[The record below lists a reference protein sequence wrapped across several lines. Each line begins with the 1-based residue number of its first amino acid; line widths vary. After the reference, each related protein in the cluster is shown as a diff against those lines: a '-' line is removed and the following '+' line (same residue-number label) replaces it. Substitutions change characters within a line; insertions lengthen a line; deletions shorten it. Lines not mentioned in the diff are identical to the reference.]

1 MSRPC
6 FIIGD
11 SHVDALKDA
20 LADGHEAALD
30 FQVFRLAKLK
40 NGKPFGDIPVDEA
53 RRQVR
58 ALGRDGLVV
67 CAFGGNQHSVLSL
80 VQHPRPFDFALPG
93 EPLSLKPGAEL
104 IPFHAIRM
112 LLAESVTASFRNV
125 TSLQEVASGAVVHL
139 APPPPKADEAHIL
152 RSVET
157 YFIEQGL
164 THYGVTDAAIR
175 LKMWRVQTM
184 ILRELCGKAGVI
196 FLPSPAETLT
206 PEGFLAPEFY
216 AKDAT
221 HANRRYGQSVL
232 NQIAALDTGEAAASA
247 FRAASHS
254 PGE

>member
-1 MSRPC
+1 MSRSC

-20 LADGHEAALD
+20 LAHAHEAALD
-30 FQVFRLAKLK
+30 LQIFRAAKLK
-40 NGKPFGDIPVDEA
+40 NGKPFGDIPVNEA
-53 RRQVR
+53 CQRVR
-58 ALGRDGLVV
+58 TLESDALVV

-80 VQHPRPFDFALPG
+80 VQHARPFDFALPG
-93 EPLSLKPGAEL
+93 EPFSLKTGTEL

-112 LLAESVTASFRNV
+112 LLAGSVTADFRNV
-125 TSLQEVASGAVVHL
+125 AALQEVAPGAVIHL
-139 APPPPKADEAHIL
+139 APPPPKANEAHIL

-164 THYGVTDAAIR
+164 TRHGVTDAALR
-175 LKMWRVQTM
+175 LKVWRVQID
-184 ILRELCGKAGVI
+184 ILRELCGRAGVTL
-196 FLPSPAETLT
+196 LPNPPETLT

-232 NQIAALDTGEAAASA
+232 NQIAALDTGGAATSGFNAAS
-247 FRAASHS
+247 RL
-254 PGE
+254 PGD

>member
-1 MSRPC
+1 M
-6 FIIGD
+6 
-11 SHVDALKDA
+11 DALKDA
-20 LADGHEAALD
+20 LAHGHEAALD

-40 NGKPFGDIPVDEA
+40 NGKPFGDIPLDKA
-53 RRQVR
+53 CKQVSN
-58 ALGRDGLVV
+58 LGPDALVV

-80 VQHPRPFDFALPG
+80 VQQPRPFDFTLPG
-93 EPLSLKPGAEL
+93 EPFSLAPGAEL

-112 LLAESVTASFRNV
+112 LLAGSLTAEFSKV
-125 TSLQEVASGAVVHL
+125 MALQEAAHGPVVQL
-139 APPPPKADEAHIL
+139 PPPPPKADEAHIL

-157 YFIEQGL
+157 YFVEQGL
-164 THYGVTDAAIR
+164 TRHGVTPAAIR
-175 LKMWRVQTM
+175 LKVWRVQIM

-196 FLPSPAETLT
+196 LLPNPPETLT
-206 PEGFLAPEFY
+206 PDGFLAPEFY

-247 FRAASHS
+247 LNAASRL